1 MFCCMYGFG
10 GARGGAVVLMMAGS
24 SGTDG
29 LGGSGFGSA
38 GASIERSLT
47 SAARKTMN
55 SYSWSVGAI
64 SSAGLDFRPSV
75 PIDLTCSKL
84 TVDAA
89 GSMECKIPRYLMSD
103 FEISEILDP
112 MYC

>member
-1 MFCCMYGFG
+1 M
-10 GARGGAVVLMMAGS
+10 VLMIAGS

-38 GASIERSLT
+38 GASIDRSLT

-55 SYSWSVGAI
+55 SYNWSVGAI
-64 SSAGLDFRPSV
+64 SSDGLDLRPSV

-89 GSMECKIPRYLMSD
+89 GSIEWRIPRYLMSD
-103 FEISEILDP
+103 LEISEILEP
-112 MYC
+112 IYC